1 MLILTIKNTANP
13 VGLQNAMKSN
23 VSLVLIKGFFKWIR
37 RKQTTFFPYS
47 NAQLCIVESIQTLNF
62 SLGILSKVSFW
73 PLHCSLIK
81 FEFILFFPTFYQN
94 YKTTELL
101 ENERKS
107 DALLSDAFWKIITAL
122 KSYMTCLIWT

>member
-1 MLILTIKNTANP
+1 MLILTIKNTAAP

-81 FEFILFFPTFYQN
+81 FEFILFISLPFT
-94 YKTTELL
+94 
-101 ENERKS
+101 
-107 DALLSDAFWKIITAL
+107 KIIKLRSCL
-122 KSYMTCLIWT
+122 KMKESQMRCFQLLFEKLEQLLKVTWPV

>member
-1 MLILTIKNTANP
+1 MLILTIKNTAAS

-62 SLGILSKVSFW
+62 SLGILSKVSLW

-81 FEFILFFPTFYQN
+81 IEFKPFFPT
-94 YKTTELL
+94 
-101 ENERKS
+101 
-107 DALLSDAFWKIITAL
+107 KIIKLSCL
-122 KSYMTCLIWT
+122 KMKKSQLISFEYYLHLKILNKPNYYFWFWV

>member
-1 MLILTIKNTANP
+1 MLILTIKNTAAP

-47 NAQLCIVESIQTLNF
+47 NAQLCIIVESIQTLNF
-62 SLGILSKVSFW
+62 SLGILSKVSLW

-81 FEFILFFPTFYQN
+81 IEFKPFFLT
-94 YKTTELL
+94 
-101 ENERKS
+101 
-107 DALLSDAFWKIITAL
+107 KIIKLSCLEMKKSQLISFEYYLHL
-122 KSYMTCLIWT
+122 KILNKPNYYFWFWV